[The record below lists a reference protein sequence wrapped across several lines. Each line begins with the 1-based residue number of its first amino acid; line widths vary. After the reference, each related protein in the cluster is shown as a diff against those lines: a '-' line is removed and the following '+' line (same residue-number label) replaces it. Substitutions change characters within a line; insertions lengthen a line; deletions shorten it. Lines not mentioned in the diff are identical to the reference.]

1 MWLRQSTASQE
12 ILLGPFLD
20 STDGNTAETG
30 LTIAN
35 TDIKIWK
42 EGATAEANKNSGGA
56 THIASGRYYAVLDA
70 TDTNTLGKME
80 VNIHVTGAL
89 AVRREYMVLPAN
101 VYDSLVLGT
110 DKLEVDST
118 LIEGGDATD
127 AINAACDTALT
138 DYGANTTT
146 PPTAAAIADAV
157 LDEALSGHVVA
168 GSLGKAVA
176 DIETDATAILA
187 DTNELQTNQGDWAT
201 ATGFATSAAL
211 ATVDSNVDSILLD
224 TGTTLPATLSTIA
237 GYIDTEVSAI
247 KAVTDNLPDSGAL
260 TSLAQASALTTVDT
274 VVDGIKAK
282 TDSLTFTVAGQVD
295 ANVQYVNDVAVT
307 GTGASGDEWGP

>member
-1 MWLRQSTASQE
+1 MLKNTASQS
-12 ILLGPFLD
+12 IGAQMV
-20 STDGNTAETG
+20 SASDGSAFTGSVTVYVTGDAGTQGVGSVGSGACTHEGNGYHTYAPAQAETNYDLVAFTFIG
-30 LTIAN
+30 
-35 TDIKIWK
+35 
-42 EGATAEANKNSGGA
+42 
-56 THIASGRYYAVLDA
+56 
-70 TDTNTLGKME
+70 
-80 VNIHVTGAL
+80 TGA
-89 AVRREYMVLPAN
+89 VPATIQ
-101 VYDSLVLGT
+101 VYT
-110 DKLEVDST
+110 KA
-118 LIEGGDATD
+118 GDAYTAVQALND
-127 AINAACDTALT
+127 LSSADVNAACDTALA

-157 LDEALSGHVVA
+157 LDEALSGHVTA

-187 DTNELQTNQGDWAT
+187 DTNELQTNQGNWTT
-201 ATGFATSAAL
+201 ATGFATASAL
-211 ATVDSNVDSILLD
+211 ATVDSNVDSVLLD

-247 KAVTDNLPDSGAL
+247 KAVTDNLPNSGAL